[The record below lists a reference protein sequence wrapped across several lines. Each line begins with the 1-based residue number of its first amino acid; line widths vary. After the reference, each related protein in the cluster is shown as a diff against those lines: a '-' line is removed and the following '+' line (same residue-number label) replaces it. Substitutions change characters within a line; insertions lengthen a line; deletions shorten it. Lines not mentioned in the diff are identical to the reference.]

1 MKKIAVIVFLAGM
14 VLITSSIYA
23 VSYLNYTDIKKDNDI
38 LREKI
43 KNVSSKNE
51 NEEDTTV
58 TLNENVKKLEED
70 LKDEINTYNLWLKT
84 KEKITSA
91 LSS

>member
-1 MKKIAVIVFLAGM
+1 MKKIAAIVFLAGM

-51 NEEDTTV
+51 NEEETTV
-58 TLNENVKKLEED
+58 TLNENIKKLEED